1 MTAHEETYEDL
12 VEVIADLA
20 EANLEVPVIV
30 EGERDVRSLRALGLQ
45 GEILS
50 LNAGVSMFHLAE
62 SYSRRLRKAI
72 ILTDWDRRGGQ
83 LCRLLMDAFEANGVR
98 ADVDLR
104 ARITLLCRKDIKD
117 VESLAAHVER
127 LAREA
132 DGGWH
137 GKASKQFYSQ
147 RKSRAVQA
155 RRARRILATRSR
167 PRGP

>member
-83 LCRLLMDAFEANGVR
+83 LCRLLMDAFEANGGRGGGGLPAPVTPL
-98 ADVDLR
+98 LR
-104 ARITLLCRKDIKD
+104 EGIK
-117 VESLAAHVER
+117 
-127 LAREA
+127 
-132 DGGWH
+132 GG
-137 GKASKQFYSQ
+137 A
-147 RKSRAVQA
+147 SRA
-155 RRARRILATRSR
+155 
-167 PRGP
+167 

>member
-50 LNAGVSMFHLAE
+50 LNAGVSLFHLAE
-62 SYSRRLRKAI
+62 SYSRRFRKAI
-72 ILTDWDRRGGQ
+72 ILTDWDRRSGQ
-83 LCRLLMDAFEANGVR
+83 LCRLLMDAFEANQVR
-98 ADVDLR
+98 ADTDLR
-104 ARITLLCRKDIKD
+104 ARLTLLCRKDIKD

-127 LAREA
+127 LARDA

-137 GKASKQFYSQ
+137 GKASKKFYAQ

-167 PRGP
+167 PRVP

>member
-12 VEVIADLA
+12 VEAIADLA

-30 EGERDVRSLRALGLQ
+30 EGERDIRSLRALGLQ

-62 SYSRRLRKAI
+62 TYSRRLRRAI
-72 ILTDWDRRGGQ
+72 ILTDWDRRGGR
-83 LCRLLMDAFEANGVR
+83 LCRLLMDAFEANGVH

-104 ARITLLCRKDIKD
+104 ARLTLLTRKDIKD
-117 VESLAAHVER
+117 VESLAGHVER
-127 LAREA
+127 LSRQA

-137 GKASKQFYSQ
+137 GKESKKYYGS

>member
-12 VEVIADLA
+12 VEVIDDLA
-20 EANLEVPVIV
+20 EANLETPVIV

-50 LNAGVSMFHLAE
+50 LNAGVSLFHLAE
-62 SYSRRLRKAI
+62 SYSRRFRKAI

-83 LCRLLMDAFEANGVR
+83 LCRLLMDAFEANQVR
-98 ADVDLR
+98 ADTDLR
-104 ARITLLCRKDIKD
+104 ARLTLLCRKDIKD

-127 LAREA
+127 LARDA

-137 GKASKQFYSQ
+137 GKASKKFYAQ
-147 RKSRAVQA
+147 RTSRAVQS

>member
-1 MTAHEETYEDL
+1 MNEDVYDDL
-12 VEVIADLA
+12 VAVIDELS
-20 EANLEVPVIV
+20 EANLEVPVLV
-30 EGERDVRSLRALGLQ
+30 EGEKDVRALRELGLQ

-83 LCRLLMDAFEANGVR
+83 LCRLLLDAFEANGVR

-127 LAREA
+127 LARQV

-137 GKASKQFYSQ
+137 GKQSKKFYAL
-147 RKSRAVQA
+147 RTSRAVQS